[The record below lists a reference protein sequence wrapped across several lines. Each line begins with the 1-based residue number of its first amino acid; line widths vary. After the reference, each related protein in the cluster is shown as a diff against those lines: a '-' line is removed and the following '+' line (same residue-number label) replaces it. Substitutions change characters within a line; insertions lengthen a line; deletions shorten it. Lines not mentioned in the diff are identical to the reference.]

1 MLSVSLN
8 ISEKLLSVWDENIT
22 RVRYTYNWSFDEY
35 GNPATTFLANKIH
48 KRNAYKWTH
57 PVHEVL
63 TNVNTQLCE
72 NNEAGMFVTA
82 WMGVLELS
90 TRTLTYV
97 NAGHTAPL
105 LRKNGEDYTYL
116 HCQPGFVLAGLDGI
130 PYQQETIQIEKGDS
144 IYLYS
149 DGATDAINLDEE
161 LFGEERLAQSI
172 NVHKDKTPEEIL
184 KSIKVDIDTFVGE
197 ADQFDDI
204 TMLCLYYKG

>member
-1 MLSVSLN
+1 MEPAKEVGGDFYDFFMVDDDHLAFLVADVSG
-8 ISEKLLSVWDENIT
+8 KGV
-22 RVRYTYNWSFDEY
+22 
-35 GNPATTFLANKIH
+35 PAALFMVIAKTLIKNHTQKGEQPCDVF
-48 KRNAYKWTH
+48 
-57 PVHEVL
+57 EQ
-63 TNVNTQLCE
+63 VNNQLCE
-72 NNEAGMFVTA
+72 NNKEGMFVTA

-116 HCQPGFVLAGLDGI
+116 QCQPGFVLAGLDGI

-161 LFGEERLAQSI
+161 LFGEGRLEQSI
-172 NVHKDKTPEEIL
+172 NIHKDKTPEEIL
-184 KSIKVDIDTFVGE
+184 KSIKADIDTFVGE